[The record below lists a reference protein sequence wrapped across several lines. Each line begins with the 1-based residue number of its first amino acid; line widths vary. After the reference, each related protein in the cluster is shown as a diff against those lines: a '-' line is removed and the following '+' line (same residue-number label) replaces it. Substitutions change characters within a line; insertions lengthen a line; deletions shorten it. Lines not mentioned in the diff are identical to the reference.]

1 MKARRASF
9 CWFFCSMSFIS
20 WRLAVFRSEMVRSRE
35 MDMELMLAPRSAS
48 SSRPPPVYRS
58 WKSRRATLPATRDNS
73 RMGRVNRREKKKTR
87 SNETSRVTAPEIS
100 RNWLVMPTLS
110 LIPSTEVRIS
120 MGNPL
125 LKAPVRVI
133 KLVFSLVSC
142 TTVTSQEPGR

>member
-1 MKARRASF
+1 M
-9 CWFFCSMSFIS
+9 
-20 WRLAVFRSEMVRSRE
+20 
-35 MDMELMLAPRSAS
+35 
-48 SSRPPPVYRS
+48 
-58 WKSRRATLPATRDNS
+58 
-73 RMGRVNRREKKKTR
+73 NRREKKKTR
-87 SNETSRVTAPEIS
+87 SSETSRVTAPEIS